1 MPTEQSLS
9 QNDVSRFLLGLGI
22 GLVVGFIVKPRQT
35 TTRGDSERVP
45 QRQPAEVDITGD
57 RRRAACGGEDPFRPA
72 PRCEGALR
80 KTIG

>member
-1 MPTEQSLS
+1 MMCHAFCWGWELGLLLASSLS
-9 QNDVSRFLLGLGI
+9 R
-22 GLVVGFIVKPRQT
+22 RQT

-72 PRCEGALR
+72 PRCEGA
-80 KTIG
+80 